1 VRGVWSWRR
10 KKEPNPPRAPGA
22 AKHRPRLGGI
32 GETRREAFD
41 LSPRSLHH
49 LLQVGE
55 KRNVHRI
62 VGRAEGIESG
72 RRCRVHD
79 AEHAEVLLR
88 VLVDAGEIARDA
100 TNETTRARVVA
111 DGASPF
117 VSESRLELA
126 AAA

>member
-1 VRGVWSWRR
+1 
-10 KKEPNPPRAPGA
+10 
-22 AKHRPRLGGI
+22 
-32 GETRREAFD
+32 
-41 LSPRSLHH
+41 
-49 LLQVGE
+49 
-55 KRNVHRI
+55 
-62 VGRAEGIESG
+62 
-72 RRCRVHD
+72 
-79 AEHAEVLLR
+79 VLLR